1 MESKKLGEHIAK
13 LRRERHM
20 TQTEL
25 ADRLYITEKAVSK
38 WECGNGFPD
47 LDNIGKLAAFFDISI
62 DELLQAKEKD
72 KLETVSEEQILQ
84 LQEGDSPLINCYEDI
99 VVYSSYMD
107 SPLINRLAEKYMNTI
122 TQFEEIFYLLDYFTQ
137 ETLQKLCLY
146 HKEKIAEDTDLSLL
160 LGRISNDSFSALC
173 ESKQAR

>member
-1 MESKKLGEHIAK
+1 M
-13 LRRERHM
+13 
-20 TQTEL
+20 
-25 ADRLYITEKAVSK
+25 SK

-72 KLETVSEEQILQ
+72 KSETVSEEQILQ
-84 LQEGDSPLINCYEDI
+84 LQEGNSPLINCYEDI
-99 VVYSSYMD
+99 VVYSSYMN
-107 SPLINRLAEKYMNTI
+107 SPLINRLAEKYMDTI

-146 HKEKIAEDTDLSLL
+146 HKEKIAENTDLSLL

>member
-72 KLETVSEEQILQ
+72 KLNKRDKFKFIKPRSQ
-84 LQEGDSPLINCYEDI
+84 LNTTSTKPLLHGNVHNHATAVFLFPFLPLADI
-99 VVYSSYMD
+99 
-107 SPLINRLAEKYMNTI
+107 A
-122 TQFEEIFYLLDYFTQ
+122 FEEF
-137 ETLQKLCLY
+137 
-146 HKEKIAEDTDLSLL
+146 
-160 LGRISNDSFSALC
+160 
-173 ESKQAR
+173 

>member
-72 KLETVSEEQILQ
+72 KSETVSEEQILQ
-84 LQEGDSPLINCYEDI
+84 LQEGNSPLINCYEDI
-99 VVYSSYMD
+99 VVYSSYMN
-107 SPLINRLAEKYMNTI
+107 SPLEALPVSQRKNCGRYRFIPFIRSNKQRQLP
-122 TQFEEIFYLLDYFTQ
+122 
-137 ETLQKLCLY
+137 
-146 HKEKIAEDTDLSLL
+146 SLV
-160 LGRISNDSFSALC
+160 
-173 ESKQAR
+173 

>member
-1 MESKKLGEHIAK
+1 M
-13 LRRERHM
+13 
-20 TQTEL
+20 
-25 ADRLYITEKAVSK
+25 
-38 WECGNGFPD
+38 
-47 LDNIGKLAAFFDISI
+47 AAFFDISI

-72 KLETVSEEQILQ
+72 KSETVSEEQILQ
-84 LQEGDSPLINCYEDI
+84 LHEGDSPLINCYEDI

-107 SPLINRLAEKYMNTI
+107 SPLINRLAEKYMDTI

>member
-1 MESKKLGEHIAK
+1 M
-13 LRRERHM
+13 RE
-20 TQTEL
+20 T
-25 ADRLYITEKAVSK
+25 
-38 WECGNGFPD
+38 GNGFPD

-84 LQEGDSPLINCYEDI
+84 LQEGNSPLINCYEDI

-107 SPLINRLAEKYMNTI
+107 SPLINRLTVKYMDTI

>member
-1 MESKKLGEHIAK
+1 M
-13 LRRERHM
+13 
-20 TQTEL
+20 
-25 ADRLYITEKAVSK
+25 
-38 WECGNGFPD
+38 CGNGFPD
-47 LDNIGKLAAFFDISI
+47 LDNIGKLAAVFDISI

-72 KLETVSEEQILQ
+72 KSETVSEEQILQ
-84 LQEGDSPLINCYEDI
+84 LQEGNSPLINCYEDI

-107 SPLINRLAEKYMNTI
+107 SPLINRLTVKYMDTI

>member
-13 LRRERHM
+13 LWRERHM

-84 LQEGDSPLINCYEDI
+84 LQEGNSP
-99 VVYSSYMD
+99 
-107 SPLINRLAEKYMNTI
+107 
-122 TQFEEIFYLLDYFTQ
+122 
-137 ETLQKLCLY
+137 
-146 HKEKIAEDTDLSLL
+146 
-160 LGRISNDSFSALC
+160 
-173 ESKQAR
+173 

>member
-1 MESKKLGEHIAK
+1 
-13 LRRERHM
+13 M
-20 TQTEL
+20 TGVQTCAL
-25 ADRLYITEKAVSK
+25 PI

-72 KLETVSEEQILQ
+72 KSETVSEEQILQ

-107 SPLINRLAEKYMNTI
+107 SPLINRLTVKYMDTI

>member
-47 LDNIGKLAAFFDISI
+47 LDNIGKLAAVFDISI

-72 KLETVSEEQILQ
+72 KSETVSEEQILQ
-84 LQEGDSPLINCYEDI
+84 LQEGNSPLINCYEDI
-99 VVYSSYMD
+99 VVYSSYMN
-107 SPLINRLAEKYMNTI
+107 SPLEALPVSQRKNCGRYRFIPFIRSNKQRQLP
-122 TQFEEIFYLLDYFTQ
+122 
-137 ETLQKLCLY
+137 
-146 HKEKIAEDTDLSLL
+146 SLV
-160 LGRISNDSFSALC
+160 
-173 ESKQAR
+173 

>member
-47 LDNIGKLAAFFDISI
+47 LDNIGKLASFFDISI
-62 DELLQAKEKD
+62 DELL
-72 KLETVSEEQILQ
+72 SEEQILQ
-84 LQEGDSPLINCYEDI
+84 LQEGNSPLINCYEDI

-107 SPLINRLAEKYMNTI
+107 SPLINRLTVKYMDTI
-122 TQFEEIFYLLDYFTQ
+122 TQFEEILYLLDYFTQ

-146 HKEKIAEDTDLSLL
+146 HKEKIAEDTDLALL
-160 LGRISNDSFSALC
+160 SGRISNDCFSALC

>member
-1 MESKKLGEHIAK
+1 M
-13 LRRERHM
+13 
-20 TQTEL
+20 
-25 ADRLYITEKAVSK
+25 
-38 WECGNGFPD
+38 CGNGFPD
-47 LDNIGKLAAFFDISI
+47 LDNIGKLAAVFDISI

-72 KLETVSEEQILQ
+72 KSETVSEGQILQ
-84 LQEGDSPLINCYEDI
+84 LQEGNSPLINCYEDI

-107 SPLINRLAEKYMNTI
+107 SPLINRLAEKYMDTI

-173 ESKQAR
+173 KSKQAR

>member
-47 LDNIGKLAAFFDISI
+47 LDNIGKLAAVFDISI

-72 KLETVSEEQILQ
+72 KSETVSEGQILQ
-84 LQEGDSPLINCYEDI
+84 LQEGNSPLINCYEDI
-99 VVYSSYMD
+99 VVYSSYMN
-107 SPLINRLAEKYMNTI
+107 SPLEALPVSQRKNCGRYRFIPFIRSNKQRQLP
-122 TQFEEIFYLLDYFTQ
+122 
-137 ETLQKLCLY
+137 
-146 HKEKIAEDTDLSLL
+146 SLV
-160 LGRISNDSFSALC
+160 
-173 ESKQAR
+173 

>member
-1 MESKKLGEHIAK
+1 M
-13 LRRERHM
+13 R
-20 TQTEL
+20 
-25 ADRLYITEKAVSK
+25 
-38 WECGNGFPD
+38 
-47 LDNIGKLAAFFDISI
+47 
-62 DELLQAKEKD
+62 
-72 KLETVSEEQILQ
+72 ILF
-84 LQEGDSPLINCYEDI
+84 
-99 VVYSSYMD
+99 VYSSYMD
-107 SPLINRLAEKYMNTI
+107 SPLINRLTVKYMDTI